1 MDCPWWLGL
10 TVIPVKRSASLL
22 SMYHA
27 SDDCT
32 IEIEGPWAKGCRR
45 SSVQQTKHR
54 GGRVFEGLRE
64 PLPKPSSEVSCVF

>member
-1 MDCPWWLGL
+1 MPIPEGNWYPVVVEVVYSVPKSIPERVQYANVDDWRMDCPWWLGL

-32 IEIEGPWAKGCRR
+32 IEIEGP
-45 SSVQQTKHR
+45 
-54 GGRVFEGLRE
+54 
-64 PLPKPSSEVSCVF
+64 